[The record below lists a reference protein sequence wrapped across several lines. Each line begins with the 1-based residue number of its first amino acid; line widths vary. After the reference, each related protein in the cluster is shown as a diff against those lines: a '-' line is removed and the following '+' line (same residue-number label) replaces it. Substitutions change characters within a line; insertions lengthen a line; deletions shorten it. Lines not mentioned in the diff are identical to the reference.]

1 MHRITPFEALIP
13 EPFVVLGVRLKPLTL
28 GHAALL
34 MRFGGECWIDGGECG
49 LDELLLGI
57 AVCSSDS
64 FDAFRSDIYDGWIS
78 KRIEELAKKVQAGD
92 SQKEMDLFTR
102 YIQEGTNGPKMLF
115 QESDR
120 KETRSHA
127 IQSLRVQ
134 LMRFFRIPQSEVMD
148 VPVSVALWDM
158 ATLSEM
164 NGVAKI
170 WTEEDDAL
178 KVKAEE
184 FDRMWRAKN
193 GGLNG

>member
-13 EPFVVLGVRLKPLTL
+13 EPFIVLGVRLKPFTL

-49 LDELLLGI
+49 LDELLLGV

-64 FDAFRSDIYDGWIS
+64 FDAFRADIYDGWIS
-78 KRIEELAKKVQAGD
+78 KRIEELAEKVEAGD
-92 SQKEMDLFTR
+92 AQKEMDLFTR

-184 FDRMWRAKN
+184 FDKKWREKH